1 MNHDQQRRAANRNL
15 SYKLAESLGQNILA
29 GTYKPGSIL
38 PGEIELCDMYNISRT
53 AVREA
58 VKMLAAKGM
67 VLPRPRIGT
76 RVLPK
81 ENWNYLDQDLLTWI
95 KLAEHPEMVTE
106 FKYIRRIIEPEAAA
120 MCALNATD
128 EDRSRLQ
135 EIMQRMYDVNDNY
148 NQNKWTEID
157 TQFHQLIYFASGNHF
172 LSPFGNLF
180 RAIFE
185 NYFMMVSRKG
195 VERLEAH
202 QRLVD
207 AIIAKDSESAR
218 QATLE
223 ILDNN

>member
-1 MNHDQQRRAANRNL
+1 MNHEQQRRAANRNL
-15 SYKLAESLGQNILA
+15 SYKLAESLGQNILT
-29 GTYKPGSIL
+29 GKYEPGSIL

-81 ENWNYLDQDLLTWI
+81 ENWNYLDQDLLAWI
-95 KLAEHPEMVTE
+95 KLNDHPEMVDE
-106 FKYIRRIIEPEAAA
+106 FKHIRRLIEPEAAA
-120 MCALNATD
+120 MCALNATE
-128 EDRSRLQ
+128 EDRAKLQ
-135 EIMQRMYDVNDNY
+135 EIMKKMYEVNDNY

-185 NYFMMVSRKG
+185 NYFMIISRKG
-195 VERLEAH
+195 VERIEAH
-202 QRLVD
+202 QKLVD
-207 AIIAKDSESAR
+207 AILAKDSATAR
-218 QATLE
+218 QATLD
-223 ILDNN
+223 ILDN

>member
-1 MNHDQQRRAANRNL
+1 MNHEQQRRAANRNL
-15 SYKLAESLGQNILA
+15 SYKLAESLGQNILT
-29 GTYKPGSIL
+29 GKYEPGSIL

-81 ENWNYLDQDLLTWI
+81 ENWNYLDQDLLAWI
-95 KLAEHPEMVTE
+95 KLNDHPEMVEE

-120 MCALNATD
+120 MCALNASD
-128 EDRSRLQ
+128 EDRAKLQ
-135 EIMQRMYDVNDNY
+135 DIMKKMYEVNENY

-195 VERLEAH
+195 VERIEAH
-202 QRLVD
+202 QKLVD
-207 AIIAKDSESAR
+207 AILAKDSAAAR
-218 QATLE
+218 QATLD
-223 ILDNN
+223 IFDN